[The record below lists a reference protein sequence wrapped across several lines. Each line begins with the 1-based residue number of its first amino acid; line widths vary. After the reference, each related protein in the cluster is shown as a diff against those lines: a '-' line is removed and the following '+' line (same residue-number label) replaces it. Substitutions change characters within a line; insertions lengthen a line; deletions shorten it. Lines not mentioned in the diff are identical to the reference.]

1 MTKVKFTFWALSKAH
16 PSPGPH
22 LHWRGSGP
30 RVCRGAGCGLLLGQP
45 WDGWK
50 VLSCHCP
57 LLPRVG
63 YVHLRSPPKLR
74 SHRVLSHP
82 TLESRRPAASPDH
95 SPVSGPPIIS
105 LYRKLPPCSPPELRH
120 PFLAAYPGCLSCSS
134 QYSLSPIRGPGG
146 LLGLLGTRNRRPC
159 LSLNLMPLLV
169 ALLPEKGGSAPSRTP
184 RAHVPPALGPS
195 VPTQLPAQSPFPAS
209 TGSASWGSWGLAFPG
224 ALRLSCVLREP
235 QASAP
240 FMLGPLYSPP

>member
-30 RVCRGAGCGLLLGQP
+30 RVCQGAGCGLLLGQP

-74 SHRVLSHP
+74 SHGVLSHP

-95 SPVSGPPIIS
+95 SPVSGPPTIS

-146 LLGLLGTRNRRPC
+146 LLGLLGTGNRRPC
-159 LSLNLMPLLV
+159 P
-169 ALLPEKGGSAPSRTP
+169 
-184 RAHVPPALGPS
+184 
-195 VPTQLPAQSPFPAS
+195 S
-209 TGSASWGSWGLAFPG
+209 TGSASWGSRGLAFPG